1 MLWCIYFLYQF
12 QGGVFLPQNREVF
25 MTLGGS
31 GTLGLY
37 KYNYPAKRT
46 KTLDD
51 DSVVGVV
58 GQIEKL
64 QDSTLGK

>member
-1 MLWCIYFLYQF
+1 
-12 QGGVFLPQNREVF
+12 

-37 KYNYPAKRT
+37 KYNYPSKRT
-46 KTLDD
+46 KTLED

-58 GQIEKL
+58 GQIGNSNLYFKIL
-64 QDSTLGK
+64 TLDGVH

>member
-1 MLWCIYFLYQF
+1 
-12 QGGVFLPQNREVF
+12 